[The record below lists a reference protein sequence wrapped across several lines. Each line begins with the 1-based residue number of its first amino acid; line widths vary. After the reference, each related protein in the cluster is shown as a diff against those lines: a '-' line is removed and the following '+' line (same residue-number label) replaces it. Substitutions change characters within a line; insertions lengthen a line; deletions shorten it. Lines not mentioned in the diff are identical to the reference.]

1 MKYLFTLSK
10 KILDT
15 NKNMTILIKGGE
27 RKESKNNCVI
37 LLTNKDRKEVWNV

>member
-27 RKESKNNCVI
+27 SKEGQKNSVI
-37 LLTNKDRKEVWNV
+37 LLTNKD